1 MEFGASTYAVTAEDA
16 FSGVSYERRRRGVDG
31 FAFHELVVWISVDGE
46 ATGELLES
54 AMTAFWARGA
64 FVVVV
69 GEEEL

>member
-1 MEFGASTYAVTAEDA
+1 MELGASTDAVTAEDA
-16 FSGVSYERRRRGVDG
+16 FSGVSDERRRRCVDG

-46 ATGELLES
+46 ATGELLKS
-54 AMTAFWARGA
+54 AMAAFWARGA